1 MFNPKHLLIASLA
14 LVTLAS
20 CSNKEK
26 ARMPK
31 QFTIEQLYNNLSV
44 GAAGFNADE
53 TKILVDNNSTG
64 IYNVYELNI
73 SDTSSKPLTHSKK
86 DSYFAVDYLPGS
98 SNYIYSADQG
108 GNENSH
114 LYLAKQG
121 DTLAKDLTPWPKS
134 TSSFYGW
141 SDDKKAMYVSSNQR
155 NPQFFD
161 IWKLDTATWKPTLLY
176 QNDEGLD
183 PAGFSKSERYI
194 ALTKTITT
202 DKNELYLYDR
212 TNKTKKRLSNDNEAT
227 WNPTGFEKNDSV
239 MYYTTNDGSEFAYLV
254 KYNINSGK
262 AEKIYEDKW
271 DVAGMSLSEHEKYHT
286 IFVNDDGK
294 NKVLLF
300 DHATGKAVNF
310 PEIKD
315 GDILGVI
322 ISPSEKNLLLT
333 VGSSTS
339 PANLYLY
346 NMESKELKQLTSTL
360 NKEIDR
366 NDLVQ
371 AEVVRFKSFDGKEIP
386 AIYYK
391 PLQASSKNKVG
402 ALIWVHG
409 GPGGQSRVGFS
420 NSIQY
425 LVNHGYAVLAVNNRG
440 SSGYGKTFY
449 KMDNRDHSIGDLK
462 DCIYGKK
469 WLAEQ
474 NYIDSAAIGIYGG
487 SYGGCMV
494 LGALAFHPDEFKVG
508 VDLFGVAN
516 WLRTLRSIPA
526 YWESTRKA
534 LYDEMGD
541 PNTADS
547 VRLKNISP
555 LYNYEKITKPLLV
568 FQGANDVRVLPVESD
583 EIVAGVKKNGV
594 PVEYVVYPD
603 EGHGFAKKE
612 NLITTS
618 KRTLEFLDKYLKPSV
633 KAK

>member
-1 MFNPKHLLIASLA
+1 
-14 LVTLAS
+14 
-20 CSNKEK
+20 
-26 ARMPK
+26 
-31 QFTIEQLYNNLSV
+31 
-44 GAAGFNADE
+44 
-53 TKILVDNNSTG
+53 
-64 IYNVYELNI
+64 
-73 SDTSSKPLTHSKK
+73 
-86 DSYFAVDYLPGS
+86 
-98 SNYIYSADQG
+98 
-108 GNENSH
+108 
-114 LYLAKQG
+114 
-121 DTLAKDLTPWPKS
+121 
-134 TSSFYGW
+134 
-141 SDDKKAMYVSSNQR
+141 MYVSSNQR

-161 IWKLDTATWKPTLLY
+161 IWKLDTATWKPVILY
-176 QNDEGLD
+176 QNNEGLD
-183 PAGFSKSERYI
+183 FAGISKTERYI
-194 ALTKTITT
+194 ALSKSITT
-202 DKNELYLYDR
+202 DKNELYLFDR
-212 TNKTKKRLSNDNEAT
+212 NTKTIKRLSNDNEAT
-227 WNPTGFEKNDSV
+227 WYPTGFEKNDSIL
-239 MYYTTNDGSEFAYLV
+239 YYTTNDGNEFSYLV
-254 KYNINSGK
+254 KYNINNGK
-262 AEKIYEDKW
+262 IQKIFEDKW

-286 IFVNDDGK
+286 IFVNEDGK

-300 DHATGKAVNF
+300 DHSTGKQISF

-315 GDILGVI
+315 GDILGVT

-346 NMESKELKQLTSTL
+346 NMDNKELKQLTSTL
-360 NKEIDR
+360 NREIDR

-371 AEVVRFKSFDGKEIP
+371 AEVIRFKSFDGKEIP

-402 ALIWVHG
+402 ALIYVHG

-449 KMDNRDHSIGDLK
+449 KMDNRDHSNGDLK

-469 WLAEQ
+469 WLSEQ
-474 NYIDSAAIGIYGG
+474 DYIDSTAIGIYGG

-516 WLRTLRSIPA
+516 WIRTLRSIPP
-526 YWESTRKA
+526 YWESFRKA

-547 VRLKNISP
+547 IRLKNISP
-555 LYNYEKITKPLLV
+555 LFNYQKITKPLIV

-603 EGHGFAKKE
+603 EGHGFVKKE
-612 NLITTS
+612 NRITTD
-618 KRTLEFLDKYLKPSV
+618 KRTLEFLDKYLKP
-633 KAK
+633 KAQGSN